1 MAAASP
7 SSSSS
12 STTDRTEFQ
21 RLSVNINPES
31 AEILR
36 RVTRERGL
44 STTEAIRRAIGLLG
58 FFEEAKRKEATV
70 YVEDAEGHR
79 SSVTVV

>member
-1 MAAASP
+1 MA
-7 SSSSS
+7 
-12 STTDRTEFQ
+12 EYQ

-36 RVTRERGL
+36 TVAQERGI

-58 FFEEAKRKEATV
+58 YFEEARRSRTNI
-70 YVEDAEGHR
+70 YTEDALGNR
-79 SSVTVV
+79 TNIQLV